1 MNGLTL
7 AYLGDAYFE
16 LKIRNYLIGKGLTQ
30 VNELHREAIKY
41 TSGVAQANLIEYL
54 MDNNYLSEEEIKLFK
69 RGRNASG
76 QGRKNIDAKTYQS
89 ATGFEALIGGLS
101 LENTKRAN
109 EIINLCISY
118 VDGGDM

>member
-16 LKIRNYLIGKGLTQ
+16 LKIRNYLIEKGLTQ

-41 TSGVAQANLIEYL
+41 TSGVAQASLIDFLIE
-54 MDNNYLSEEEIKLFK
+54 NHHLSEEEIKLFK

-101 LENTKRAN
+101 LKEKDRAN
-109 EIINLCISY
+109 QIINLCIAY
-118 VDGGDM
+118 VDGGGM